1 MRALAAARLDSAL
14 FCRFQDWFQED
25 LSSIHVYLYP
35 SSPKACAVCQGK
47 AFTVDSNI
55 YLADSILRNTA
66 RQTEHLLAHEF
77 AHAVQKQRARSLRR
91 PWHCCQPSPL
101 DLEREAH
108 IAGAAFSRG
117 ESCPRLS
124 PDASPEKRAWG
135 CAGHYYSVYLV
146 SRLAGLSDS
155 TAEQLAFFAQMPD
168 QVTNLDAVVAGK
180 AFTVWALVPPAHR
193 TAMGPAGERATK
205 IEEGLHCLTGNPGG
219 LETKHR
225 IAILESIP
233 HATESRG
240 RFAFG
245 LGLHALGD
253 SYAHRTGDSDDAPL
267 YSAPY
272 GHLFGGKGFIEQV
285 WKLGKDVDNI
295 SKRSVLYRQYCSD
308 MLAVICEKL
317 HPIGKAAVESLQR
330 GLNQMLAPVCSTPDE
345 DKQIQLLR
353 NFYPDK
359 SDQYQPEDEQPMFW
373 QDFVRR
379 HPSQVAPWMERE
391 AQRLIDNWS
400 Q

>member
-1 MRALAAARLDSAL
+1 MSAFAAAQLDSVL
-14 FCRFQDWFQED
+14 LCRFQDWFQED
-25 LSSIHVYLYP
+25 LSLIQVFLYP
-35 SSPKACAVCQGK
+35 SSPKTCAVCQSK
-47 AFTVDSNI
+47 AFTVGSNI
-55 YLADSILRNTA
+55 YLADSIFRNTA

-91 PWHCCQPSPL
+91 PRHCQQPSPL

-108 IAGAAFSRG
+108 VAGAAFSRG
-117 ESCPRLS
+117 ESCPTLS
-124 PDASPEKRAWG
+124 PDVSPEKRAWG
-135 CAGHYYSVYLV
+135 PAGHYYSVYFV
-146 SRLAGLSDS
+146 SRLVGLSDS

-168 QVTNLDAVVAGK
+168 QVMNLDAIVAGE

-193 TAMGPAGERATK
+193 TAMGPAGERAII
-205 IEEGLHCLTGNPGG
+205 IEKGIHCLNGNPGG
-219 LETKHR
+219 LETKRR
-225 IAILESIP
+225 IAILKSIP
-233 HATESRG
+233 HATEPRG

-253 SYAHRTGDSDDAPL
+253 SYAHRTGDSDSAPL
-267 YSAPY
+267 YFAPY

-295 SKRSVLYRQYCSD
+295 SKRSGLYRQYCSD

-317 HPIGKAAVESLQR
+317 HPIGKTAVESLQS
-330 GLNQMLAPVCSTPDE
+330 GLNQMLDPVCSTPDQ

-359 SDQYQPEDEQPMFW
+359 SDRYQPEDEEPMLW
-373 QDFVRR
+373 QDFVMR
-379 HPSQVAPWMERE
+379 HPRQVAPWMKQE
-391 AQRLIDNWS
+391 AQRLIDKWA